1 MTTPEMIKELREM
14 QKQVI
19 HGPTLF
25 GEVADRLEA
34 MQQLLVSIASEKPVK
49 HAQPD
54 GSVDHPPK

>member
-1 MTTPEMIKELREM
+1 MTTPEMINELREM

-25 GEVADRLEA
+25 GEVADRLE
-34 MQQLLVSIASEKPVK
+34 QLQKIVSGDVTPVQS

-54 GSVDHPPK
+54 GTIQQHPPK